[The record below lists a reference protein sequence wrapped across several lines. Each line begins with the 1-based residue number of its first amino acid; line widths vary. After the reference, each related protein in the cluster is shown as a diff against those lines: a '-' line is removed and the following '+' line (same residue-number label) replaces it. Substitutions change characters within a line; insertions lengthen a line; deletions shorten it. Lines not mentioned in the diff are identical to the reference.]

1 MELILIGD
9 SRLKVMLTAEEV
21 RRFALDLDENE
32 LDGPAAKTALRELF
46 DEIRRQSGFDAANDR
61 VLVQLYP
68 SKGGGCEIFLT
79 KLGKVSRSR
88 PMGAE
93 TGELAALPELRPV
106 LFRFAGIS
114 ELLAVCRQLYR
125 TGYALLSTVYL
136 SDDGR
141 YYLVLQEKT
150 RCGTRP
156 GALSFVEE
164 FGERRGGALAL
175 SYIKEHGRCIAA
187 GDAVSRLA
195 SLAV

>member
-9 SRLKVMLTAEEV
+9 SRLKVILTAEEV
-21 RRFALDLDENE
+21 RRFAPALEEGE
-32 LDGPAAKTALRELF
+32 LDGHTAKAALRELF
-46 DEIRRQSGFDAANDR
+46 DEIRRKSGFDAANDR

-68 SKGGGCEIFLT
+68 SRGGGCEIFLT
-79 KLGKVSRSR
+79 KLGKAVR
-88 PMGAE
+88 PRAISEE
-93 TGELAALPELRPV
+93 TGELAAPPTLRPV
-106 LFRFAGIS
+106 LFGFRGIT
-114 ELLAVCRQLYR
+114 ELLAVCRQLER
-125 TGYALLSTVYL
+125 TGYDLLSTAYV

-141 YYLVLQEKT
+141 YYLVLQE
-150 RCGTRP
+150 RARSGTRP

-164 FGERRGGALAL
+164 FGERRGGVMAL